1 MIDPELVI
9 SEVEKRVVLWDSS
22 SEDYKDKNKKNNA
35 WKEVASSLFE
45 TFASKTDAEQK
56 ILGK

>member
-22 SEDYKDKNKKNNA
+22 SRIIKIRITKNNA